1 MDTTLVKQLGLT
13 TEQLREPLE
22 ASTLDGRLLARVT
35 TRTCPVQLQLSGNHF
50 EEIPFFVIDS
60 PLIPL
65 VLGHSW
71 LTKHN
76 PHIDWRSA
84 KVHNW
89 SSTCLASCLRS
100 ALPSVTHQKPKPDR
114 PDLSSIPAEYHDISE
129 VFCKQRALSLPPH
142 RPYDCAIDLLPGSTF
157 PRSRLYNISRPERVA
172 MEEYINNSLAAGI
185 IRPSSSPLGAGFFF
199 VGKKDGTL
207 RPCIDFRGL
216 NDITVKNKYPL
227 PLMNSA
233 FEFLQGAT
241 VFSKLD
247 LRNAY
252 HLVRIREGDE
262 WKTAFNTPLG
272 HFEYLVMPFGLS
284 NSPAIFQC
292 LINDVLRDMLGRF
305 VFVYLDDIL
314 IFSQSQAEHV
324 QHVRQVLHRLLENRL
339 FVKAEKCEFHAST
352 VTFLGHIIARGQVRM
367 DPEKVR
373 AVLDWPRPDTRKQL
387 QRFLGFANFYRRFIR
402 NYSRTAAPLTALTS
416 PARPFHWSSEAEGAF
431 LDLKKR
437 FTSAPILINPDSSRQ
452 FVVEVDASDVGVG
465 AVLSQRSPE
474 DNKLHPCAFL
484 SHRLSPTERNYDVGN
499 RELLAVKMALEEWRH
514 WLEGVDQPFVVW
526 TDHRNLEYIRSAK
539 RLNPRQARWALFF
552 GRFNFALTYR
562 PGSRNVK
569 PDALSRLFEKEETV
583 AEPDTIIPRTCIIG
597 AAIWEIEGEV
607 RTALQNQPD
616 PGNAP
621 PGRLFVPLSVRPS
634 VLQWGHSSRL
644 SCHPGVARTLAFLR
658 RRFWW
663 PEMRTDVQT
672 FVSACPVC
680 AQNKGSNRPPPG
692 YLQPLPIPRRPW
704 SHLSLDFVSG
714 LPPSKGMTVV
724 FTVVDRFSK
733 FARYL
738 PLPKL
743 PTAKE
748 TAELLVSVVFTVH
761 GLPLDIVSDRGP
773 QFTSAVWKSFCRA
786 IGATVSLTS
795 GFHPQANGQAER
807 ANQKLETTLRCLA
820 SYNPTSWTSQL
831 PWVEYAHNTL
841 PTAATGLSP
850 FQCVYGFQPPLFPS
864 QERELAVPS
873 VQAYIRRCHRT
884 WHRARATLLR
894 TSAQYERHANRHRT
908 PAPSYSVGDKVWLST
923 RDLPLKTNSK
933 KLSPRYIGPLVIEKV
948 ITPVTVR
955 LRLPPTLKVHPAFHV
970 SLLKPVLISPLLPP
984 LPAPPPP
991 RLHQILFTR
1000 FWTLVAGGAACSISS
1015 TGRAMDQRRGAGFPG
1030 SGFWM
1035 PPSYGRSI
1043 ALTLRSL
1050 EDRLEAL
1057 VRGGGVLS
1065 RNPGRDSGCSEIT
1078 GGRGLQ
1084 CSCLLITSIKH
1095 TCSTSCNQLYQAHL
1109 FHIMQSTHL

>member
-1 MDTTLVKQLGLT
+1 MDTTLVRQLGLT
-13 TEQLREPLE
+13 TEQLKEPLE
-22 ASTLDGRLLARVT
+22 ASTFDGRLLARVT

-50 EEIPFFVIDS
+50 EEISFFVIDS

-100 ALPSVTHQKPKPDR
+100 ALPSSVTHQKPEPDR
-114 PDLSSIPAEYHDISE
+114 PDLASIPAEYHDISE
-129 VFCKQRALSLPPH
+129 VFCKQRAFSLPPH

-216 NDITVKNKYPL
+216 NDITVKNKYSL

-324 QHVRQVLHRLLENRL
+324 QHVRQVLHWLLENRL

-484 SHRLSPTERNYDVGN
+484 SHRLSPTERNYDAGN
-499 RELLAVKMALEEWRH
+499 
-514 WLEGVDQPFVVW
+514 
-526 TDHRNLEYIRSAK
+526 
-539 RLNPRQARWALFF
+539 
-552 GRFNFALTYR
+552 
-562 PGSRNVK
+562 
-569 PDALSRLFEKEETV
+569 
-583 AEPDTIIPRTCIIG
+583 C
-597 AAIWEIEGEV
+597 
-607 RTALQNQPD
+607 
-616 PGNAP
+616 
-621 PGRLFVPLSVRPS
+621 
-634 VLQWGHSSRL
+634 
-644 SCHPGVARTLAFLR
+644 
-658 RRFWW
+658 W
-663 PEMRTDVQT
+663 P
-672 FVSACPVC
+672 
-680 AQNKGSNRPPPG
+680 
-692 YLQPLPIPRRPW
+692 
-704 SHLSLDFVSG
+704 
-714 LPPSKGMTVV
+714 
-724 FTVVDRFSK
+724 
-733 FARYL
+733 
-738 PLPKL
+738 
-743 PTAKE
+743 
-748 TAELLVSVVFTVH
+748 
-761 GLPLDIVSDRGP
+761 
-773 QFTSAVWKSFCRA
+773 
-786 IGATVSLTS
+786 
-795 GFHPQANGQAER
+795 
-807 ANQKLETTLRCLA
+807 
-820 SYNPTSWTSQL
+820 
-831 PWVEYAHNTL
+831 
-841 PTAATGLSP
+841 
-850 FQCVYGFQPPLFPS
+850 
-864 QERELAVPS
+864 
-873 VQAYIRRCHRT
+873 
-884 WHRARATLLR
+884 
-894 TSAQYERHANRHRT
+894 
-908 PAPSYSVGDKVWLST
+908 
-923 RDLPLKTNSK
+923 
-933 KLSPRYIGPLVIEKV
+933 
-948 ITPVTVR
+948 
-955 LRLPPTLKVHPAFHV
+955 
-970 SLLKPVLISPLLPP
+970 
-984 LPAPPPP
+984 
-991 RLHQILFTR
+991 
-1000 FWTLVAGGAACSISS
+1000 
-1015 TGRAMDQRRGAGFPG
+1015 
-1030 SGFWM
+1030 
-1035 PPSYGRSI
+1035 
-1043 ALTLRSL
+1043 
-1050 EDRLEAL
+1050 
-1057 VRGGGVLS
+1057 
-1065 RNPGRDSGCSEIT
+1065 
-1078 GGRGLQ
+1078 
-1084 CSCLLITSIKH
+1084 
-1095 TCSTSCNQLYQAHL
+1095 
-1109 FHIMQSTHL
+1109 